1 MLTKLQY
8 MPLKSN
14 HGRKGCEN
22 CFIIGT
28 GNEKARM
35 TVMLSV
41 LTEGH
46 KMPPYV
52 ILQRKTMPKK
62 KLLAGLICQRSA
74 G

>member
-1 MLTKLQY
+1 MEE
-8 MPLKSN
+8 
-14 HGRKGCEN
+14 KGVKIVL
-22 CFIIGT
+22 IIGT

-46 KMPPYV
+46 KMLPYV